1 MTRIAIRHRLALG
14 LLAAIL
20 AAPTIHAQVT
30 TPPAAREKIIQF
42 IREHFSIP
50 ANVQITITDLRET
63 PFAEF
68 YETTVTLDD
77 GKEKRVQPMFVAK
90 NMRYMVEGSIFNL
103 EGNPRADI
111 VRLISLKDQPAIGP
125 ANAPVTLVEYS
136 DLECPVCA
144 RLQEELESEIIPKYG
159 DKLRVVFKEFPL
171 VAIHD
176 WALPAAIAAQC
187 IDELEPSKYAAF
199 RSTVYKNQPSISA
212 EHARDMLL
220 HFAAEAGVDS
230 AKLPDCLD
238 AKASLPRVEANM
250 REAEALGVD
259 QTPTMF
265 INGRAI
271 VGALPTVD
279 IEKIIDEALA
289 ANK

>member
-1 MTRIAIRHRLALG
+1 MTRLAIRHQLALG
-14 LLAAIL
+14 LLAAML
-20 AAPTIHAQVT
+20 VAPTIHAQVT
-30 TPPAAREKIIQF
+30 TPPATREEIIQF
-42 IREHFSIP
+42 IRERFSIP

-63 PFAEF
+63 PFADY

-77 GKEKRVQPMFVAK
+77 GKEKRVQPLFVAK
-90 NMRYMVEGSIFNL
+90 NMRYIVEGNIFNL
-103 EGNPRADI
+103 GGDPHADI
-111 VRLISLKDQPAIGP
+111 VRLISLKDQPAIGL
-125 ANAPVTLVEYS
+125 ATAPVTLVEYS

-144 RLQEELESEIIPKYG
+144 RLQEELENDIIPKYG

-176 WALPAAIAAQC
+176 WALTAAVAAQC
-187 IDELEPSKYAAF
+187 IDELDPSKYAAF
-199 RSTVYKNQPSISA
+199 RSTVYKNQPSINA
-212 EHARDMLL
+212 DHARDMLL

-230 AKLPDCLD
+230 PKLPDCLD
-238 AKASLPRVEANM
+238 AKTSLPRVEANM

-271 VGALPTVD
+271 VGALPTAD
-279 IEKIIDEALA
+279 IEKIIDEALRDS
-289 ANK
+289 K